1 MNGVL
6 DQGYWSD
13 GLYTPASDEAFIYDI
28 EQMKAAGMNMLRKH
42 IKIEPMRWYYHCDR
56 LGMLVWQD
64 IINGGTRP
72 KTPLTLYLPTIFPA
86 ITKHISDKHYWLF
99 SRSSKLGR
107 KVWIKEMRD
116 TVKHLYNVPSIVLWT
131 PFNEGWGQFDANAIA
146 DRMKKLDPTR
156 LVDHA
161 SGWYDQG
168 GGDIRSVHNYF
179 RKLIVE
185 QDERAFCLSEY
196 GGLTLLVEGH
206 SYSPEVYG
214 YGQCENA
221 EEFQKKFKDLQE
233 TVKRLSEEGLSG
245 AVYTQVS
252 DVEEEVNGLLTF
264 DRKINKLKTENQLRR
279 DLAE

>member
-1 MNGVL
+1 MRHAT
-6 DQGYWSD
+6 
-13 GLYTPASDEAFIYDI
+13 TP
-28 EQMKAAGMNMLRKH
+28 H
-42 IKIEPMRWYYHCDR
+42 H
-56 LGMLVWQD
+56 
-64 IINGGTRP
+64 
-72 KTPLTLYLPTIFPA
+72 
-86 ITKHISDKHYWLF
+86 
-99 SRSSKLGR
+99 
-107 KVWIKEMRD
+107 
-116 TVKHLYNVPSIVLWT
+116 NVPSIVHT
-131 PFNEGWGQFDANAIA
+131 NPVNQVSEQFDANAIA
-146 DRMKKLDPTR
+146 DKIKKLDPTR

-185 QDERAFCLSEY
+185 KDERAFCLTEY

-221 EEFQKKFKDLQE
+221 EKFQKKFKDLQE
-233 TVKRLSEEGLSG
+233 TVKKLSEEGLSG

-264 DRKINKLKTENQLRR
+264 DRKINKLKTEN
-279 DLAE
+279 